1 MARKP
6 GLGKGLGAIIPTG
19 PEGAAPTTT
28 STETSGGPLRRV
40 AVADI
45 RPNSY
50 QPRQHFNEESL
61 NSLAA
66 SIAELGVLQ
75 PIIVRPDADNPGKFE
90 LIAGERRW
98 RAAQIAK
105 LNQIPVLVQS
115 DVDDVNSL
123 ERAIVENLHREDL
136 NPLEEAAAYQQ
147 LINDFGMT
155 HEAIAKRV
163 GKSRTNITNSLRLL
177 NLSETAQVALNQ
189 RQISAGHAR
198 ALLAISNA
206 GEQATMLA
214 RIIKNELSVRDTEE
228 AIRLVVEA
236 KINPSAT
243 KSAGKSKKPD
253 LRPVPD
259 ASVAELEK
267 LLEDFLDT
275 RVRMDLRDKSGNG
288 RIIIDFADLDDLER
302 IYNEIVNPKR

>member
-1 MARKP
+1 MLFR
-6 GLGKGLGAIIPTG
+6 
-19 PEGAAPTTT
+19 
-28 STETSGGPLRRV
+28 S
-40 AVADI
+40 
-45 RPNSY
+45 
-50 QPRQHFNEESL
+50 
-61 NSLAA
+61 
-66 SIAELGVLQ
+66 
-75 PIIVRPDADNPGKFE
+75 
-90 LIAGERRW
+90 
-98 RAAQIAK
+98 
-105 LNQIPVLVQS
+105 
-115 DVDDVNSL
+115 
-123 ERAIVENLHREDL
+123 AIVENLHREDL

-243 KSAGKSKKPD
+243 KSTEKSKKPD